1 MPEMSEHFLDASDL
15 GMSPDAEGYQDFV
28 EDIGSEPPWTLT
40 QLQGYFDRRYAGWDD
55 PPKLS
60 LSSPVRRLQYLD
72 EALRSNDPQ
81 SIEETLRVLDEEVK
95 NALLRSLLRDT
106 SSDEL
111 CFLTLLVGELG
122 AHLYDEREGRKND
135 RTQAQRE
142 RMMSEDGMMSNFQNE
157 KATLTQQ
164 LEELS
169 VEAENHRQ
177 EASRLRSQLHT
188 LEAEESQVS
197 EMTVEVEGLR
207 SANHRLTVESQRL
220 REELQELKAQKAML
234 LAAKEES
241 DGALDEFSRR
251 FSNSGTGSWISA
263 PEESPPKEKKT
274 RTVRRSE
281 VSHLDRLADDM
292 NEETRLRH
300 AWMAWRMMLLS
311 NKLKKQSSES
321 LQADLSLASGKAS
334 HCQVDGCCCRRQAGL
349 DPCCRKIQVLNLE
362 EDLKKAHDALLE
374 SKQQMQG
381 MVPARRGHWG
391 PWMMSASVAFAAGA
405 LHWEPYMTG
414 GF

>member
-1 MPEMSEHFLDASDL
+1 MSEHFLDASDL

-135 RTQAQRE
+135 RTEAQRE

-164 LEELS
+164 LEELT

-177 EASRLRSQLHT
+177 EASRLRSQVHT

-197 EMTVEVEGLR
+197 EMTIEVEELR

-220 REELQELKAQKAML
+220 REELQDQLKGAKLELELCEPFFWGLTKCPKELKAQKAML

-263 PEESPPKEKKT
+263 PEESPLPREKKT

-281 VSHLDRLADDM
+281 VSHLGRLADDM
-292 NEETRLRH
+292 SEETRLRQC
-300 AWMAWRMMLLS
+300 WMAWRMMLLS
-311 NKLKKQSSES
+311 HKLKKQSSES

-349 DPCCRKIQVLNLE
+349 FCAANPKWESRNRLRVSLYQGSMLS
-362 EDLKKAHDALLE
+362 EDSSA
-374 SKQQMQG
+374 Q
-381 MVPARRGHWG
+381 PRRGSEE
-391 PWMMSASVAFAAGA
+391 SA
-405 LHWEPYMTG
+405 
-414 GF
+414 